1 MRRTARQAGSS
12 DFFYGGRSK
21 NSVGRCL
28 GGGGRMFSAE
38 TKRFFAKSIVEIGIF
53 SAAANVLLLVVPL
66 YLLQVYDRALL
77 SSNMNTLL
85 YFTVRP

>member
-1 MRRTARQAGSS
+1 MRPTAAPSR
-12 DFFYGGRSK
+12 FFR
-21 NSVGRCL
+21 
-28 GGGGRMFSAE
+28 GGRMFSAE
-38 TKRFFAKSIVEIGIF
+38 TKRVFVKSIVEIGIF

-77 SSNMNTLL
+77 SPNMNTLL

>member
-1 MRRTARQAGSS
+1 MRPTAPSR
-12 DFFYGGRSK
+12 FFR
-21 NSVGRCL
+21 
-28 GGGGRMFSAE
+28 GGRMFSAD
-38 TKRFFAKSIVEIGIF
+38 TKRFFVKSIVEIGIF
-53 SAAANVLLLVVPL
+53 SAAANVLLLVVPI